1 MAIKFK
7 YITIF
12 LKKITARLSTI
23 LLVLRGQRSIE
34 TELNL

>member
-7 YITIF
+7 YIPIF

-23 LLVLRGQRSIE
+23 LLVLRRQRSIE